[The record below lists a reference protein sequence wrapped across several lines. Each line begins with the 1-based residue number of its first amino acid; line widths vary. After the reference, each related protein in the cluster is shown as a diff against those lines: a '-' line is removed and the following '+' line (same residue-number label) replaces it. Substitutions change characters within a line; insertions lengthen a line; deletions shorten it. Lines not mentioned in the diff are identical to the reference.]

1 MSGGTAQL
9 KIQINLGLS
18 PGNFSISLTD
28 ANNCFTDTSF
38 NIATMSADCIPNVFT
53 PNSDNINDTWN
64 LEDTYLYNDS
74 KVKIYG
80 RFGKLIFQSVGYNEK
95 WMVKMMK
102 ALMSLMEF
110 IFMLLRSE
118 MVLMI

>member
-1 MSGGTAQL
+1 MDPADAIIECGLENIDVEIEASATGGTSPYTFEWWNGS
-9 KIQINLGLS
+9 IENPINLGLS

-74 KVKIYG
+74 KVKYM
-80 RFGKLIFQSVGYNEK
+80 VGLE
-95 WMVKMMK
+95 
-102 ALMSLMEF
+102 S
-110 IFMLLRSE
+110 
-118 MVLMI
+118 